1 MAGVKVAGFVSGPPV
16 AKPKTVNREWI
27 HVSDWF
33 PTILG
38 LAGASMKNI
47 TVDGF
52 DQWGA
57 ISGTGKSPRKVSGYQ
72 RIVSQ

>member
-1 MAGVKVAGFVSGPPV
+1 MGFVSGPLVKNPN
-16 AKPKTVNREWI
+16 TINLGLFHI
-27 HVSDWF
+27 TDWY
-33 PTILG
+33 PTIVG

-57 ISGTGKSPRKVSGYQ
+57 ISGTGKSPRKVSYV
-72 RIVSQ
+72 IFIPENAAPV